1 MPISEARRRANDKY
15 IKEKYERLPVSY
27 PKEFC
32 ERVRKAAADNGE
44 SLAGY
49 VKKAIDTRM
58 EKESQSIPDELPEI
72 DPLADLE

>member
-1 MPISEARRRANDKY
+1 MALTESQRRANDKY

-32 ERVRKAAADNGE
+32 EKVREVAAAKEE

-49 VKKAIDTRM
+49 VRKAIEERM
-58 EKESQSIPDELPEI
+58 QRESL
-72 DPLADLE
+72 

>member
-32 ERVRKAAADNGE
+32 EKVREAATGKDE
-44 SLAGY
+44 TLAGY
-49 VKKAIDTRM
+49 VRKAIEERM
-58 EKESQSIPDELPEI
+58 QRENL
-72 DPLADLE
+72 

>member
-32 ERVRKAAADNGE
+32 EKVREAAAGKDE

-49 VKKAIDTRM
+49 VRKAIEERM
-58 EKESQSIPDELPEI
+58 QRENP
-72 DPLADLE
+72 

>member
-32 ERVRKAAADNGE
+32 EKVREAAAGKDE

-49 VKKAIDTRM
+49 VRKAIEEHMQR
-58 EKESQSIPDELPEI
+58 ENL
-72 DPLADLE
+72 